1 MNEKARLE
9 DVLLISLSG
18 DDKQKS
24 DESLCSLWGQI
35 RMRGKR

>member
-1 MNEKARLE
+1 MNEKKRSE
-9 DVLLISLSG
+9 DALLVSLSG
-18 DDKQKS
+18 EDKQEP